1 MTIALADTN
10 LFLRALVNDHEHH
23 QKAIAIFDKARSKQI
38 RLVWP
43 SVIFVEV
50 IHALKASKFYH
61 LDRTEIAALLTPYLK
76 LPGLRLE
83 EPEVTE
89 RALSIFAGTKLD
101 IADAW
106 LIAKA
111 QQGKVKQ
118 IYSFDKDFKNVHG
131 IEWIEP

>member
-23 QKAIAIFDKARSKQI
+23 QKAVAVFDKTKSKQL
-38 RLVWP
+38 RLVCP

-50 IHALKASKFYH
+50 IHALKASKFYN
-61 LDRTEIAALLTPYLK
+61 LDRAEIAALLTPYLK
-76 LPGLRLE
+76 LPGLKLE
-83 EPEVTE
+83 EPEVAE

-106 LIAKA
+106 LVAKA
-111 QQGKVKQ
+111 RQGRVKH
-118 IYSFDKDFKNVHG
+118 IYSFDRDFKHVSG